1 MFDLHIHSIHSD
13 GTDSVEELIKNIKT
27 AGIDY
32 FSITDHDSAESAREI
47 YESDYLKNLIH
58 DNNLTYVPGIEFS
71 CIFEGYKMHI
81 LGYDYNPELKE
92 LKEFEEMKAIL
103 KEKNNYRFNGLK
115 ELGYTFSEK
124 SKKYLNTKPN
134 VRKLDFANLL
144 VSENYFD
151 NIGDAIKVINKVKS
165 NNPYRLD
172 GGKVVEILSKCGV
185 KMVWAHSLHGLNEKP
200 ISFEEVE
207 MLAGKLKKLGLSGLE
222 CYYSLYN
229 EDEINKLIKIAER
242 LDLFITCGSDYHG
255 KNKTVKLA
263 EFSTDSTLVDDNKI
277 KVKSI
282 FKNVIY

>member
-92 LKEFEEMKAIL
+92 LKEFEEEMKAIL

-263 EFSTDSTLVDDNKI
+263 EFSTLVDDNKI